1 VAVNYD
7 PRRYEV
13 LAAPGASLSQHESRP
28 VRRRRVTNVD
38 RGFPASG
45 LPAADRGFPASGLPA
60 ALPGRSS
67 EEDTPVY
74 WQTVQAMASGSW
86 RRDR

>member
-1 VAVNYD
+1 MPVNDD

-13 LAAPGASLSQHESRP
+13 LAAPGASLSQYESRP
-28 VRRRRVTNVD
+28 VPRRRVTNVD
-38 RGFPASG
+38 WGSARVSG
-45 LPAADRGFPASGLPA
+45 LRAAP
-60 ALPGRSS
+60 PGRSS